1 MRILALIVIVMSTM
15 AAVTIDAQSTPAPSG
30 AARTEQPSQEG
41 RVAVPEPTP
50 QALSYYRSGN
60 VLWFVDNVWGL
71 LVPAALLFTGF
82 SAALRTWATR
92 AGRKWFFTI
101 ALYFIAF
108 SAITSAVD
116 LPLVYYESF

>member
-15 AAVTIDAQSTPAPSG
+15 SAVAVDAQSTPASSG
-30 AARTEQPSQEG
+30 ARTEQPSQEG

-60 VLWFVDNVWGL
+60 VLWIVDNVWGL
-71 LVPAALLFTGF
+71 LVPAAFLFTGF
-82 SAALRTWATR
+82 SAALRTWANR

-116 LPLVYYESF
+116 LPLVYYESFV